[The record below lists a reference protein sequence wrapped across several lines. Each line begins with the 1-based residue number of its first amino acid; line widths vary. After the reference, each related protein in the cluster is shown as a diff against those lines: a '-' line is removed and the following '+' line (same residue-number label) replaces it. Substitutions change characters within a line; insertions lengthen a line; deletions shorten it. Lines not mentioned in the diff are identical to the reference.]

1 MIVGDVGCGRNVSGF
16 DHGVRGYTPFMLY
29 TILIVLAIIVGLGL
43 MFALVDINSSGAEQK
58 VAALGQVTGF
68 VTVIPIFGVW
78 IMWGLQMR
86 KQNEKKLPQG
96 KSKR

>member
-1 MIVGDVGCGRNVSGF
+1 MTTQKAVILTIV
-16 DHGVRGYTPFMLY
+16 
-29 TILIVLAIIVGLGL
+29 IIVLAIVVGLGL
-43 MFALVDINSSGAEQK
+43 MFAMVDINSSEAEQK
-58 VAALGQVTGF
+58 VAALGQATGF

-86 KQNEKKLPQG
+86 KQNEQKSSQG

>member
-1 MIVGDVGCGRNVSGF
+1 MI
-16 DHGVRGYTPFMLY
+16 L
-29 TILIVLAIIVGLGL
+29 TIVIVLLAIVVGLGL

-68 VTVIPIFGVW
+68 VTVIPIFGFW

-86 KQNEKKLPQG
+86 NRNE
-96 KSKR
+96 

>member
-1 MIVGDVGCGRNVSGF
+1 MTTKKAVILTFVIILLAIVG
-16 DHGVRGYTPFMLY
+16 
-29 TILIVLAIIVGLGL
+29 GLGV

-86 KQNEKKLPQG
+86 KQNEQKPPQS